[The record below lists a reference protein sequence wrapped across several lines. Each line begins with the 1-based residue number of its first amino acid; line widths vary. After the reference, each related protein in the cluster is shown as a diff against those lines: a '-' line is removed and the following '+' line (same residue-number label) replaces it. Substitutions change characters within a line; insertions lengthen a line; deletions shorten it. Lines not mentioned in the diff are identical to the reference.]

1 VTTPTKSEIINKAT
15 EMWKLDRMRAHDPS
29 YALNPQVE
37 ELKESGFLSAA
48 TSELMRD
55 EYKQIEANKDYFET
69 EDLKERETLTKNG
82 FEVNV
87 QEAFKNGLFIAGSTG
102 SGKSDVAMEAVTQLP
117 KSTVIVVFDPSQDWQ
132 NRSSIGRYMT
142 LETSFIEKLP
152 QDSIIYDISLLST
165 QQTQRLVENFSERLM
180 RQQAETPKSQR
191 KQYFIVFEEGH
202 EYFSE
207 GVLRAKRLESTVKI
221 MTRGRNFRIRFA
233 CITPFS
239 SLIDKKAMK
248 YMAQRYF
255 GYTSEPNDI
264 RYLREFLKEDVE
276 KLKTLKAGEFMYYSR
291 GKVEL
296 TTIRPFKTKTTPKKV
311 NIFRNFPEPT
321 QLSKQHDGISFTKLC
336 IAILWFIAIL
346 AAAVIKP

>member
-1 VTTPTKSEIINKAT
+1 MTTTPTKSQIMQRAT
-15 EMWKLDRMRAHDPS
+15 ELYVQQCYRS
-29 YALNPQVE
+29 GSQALADANPTYE
-37 ELKESGFLSAA
+37 ELVENGFVASAQ
-48 TSELMRD
+48 SQLMCSDRASLHGV
-55 EYKQIEANKDYFET
+55 ETIVQKQE
-69 EDLKERETLTKNG
+69 ETLTKNG
-82 FEVNV
+82 FEVDV
-87 QEAFKNGLFIAGSTG
+87 QEAFKNGLFDAGSTG
-102 SGKSDVAMEAVTQLP
+102 SGKSDVMMNAVQQMPEDTI
-117 KSTVIVVFDPSQDWQ
+117 IVVFDPSQDWQ
-132 NRSSIGRYMT
+132 SRSSIPRYMT
-142 LETSFIEKLP
+142 LEEPYIAELP
-152 QDSIIYDISLLST
+152 QESIIYDISFLST
-165 QQTQRLVENFSERLM
+165 QQTQKVVESFSERLM

-191 KQYFIVFEEGH
+191 RQYFIIFEEGH

-207 GVLRAKRLESTVKI
+207 GALRAKRLENTAKI

-264 RYLREFLKEDVE
+264 RYLRELLKGEVE
-276 KLKTLKAGEFMYYSR
+276 KLKTLRSGQFIYFNRGETQLINI
-291 GKVEL
+291 K
-296 TTIRPFKTKTTPKKV
+296 PFQSKTTPKLV
-311 NIFRNFPEPT
+311 HSNVHNFPEPT